1 MIISISILIVI
12 LILLISYPYKEG
24 FIAKC
29 IVKTTTPS
37 FTFDS
42 HLISCDD
49 HQYLSQ
55 LERKI
60 VANPIRD
67 NNKQYSY
74 TCCAHPDMD
83 GKKGG
88 RGVPGGKGPTGDR
101 GPPGDMGPQG
111 EKGDIGPDGEKGEK
125 GDAGLPLQDTQKRTD
140 TPSCAQ
146 GKEYCQ
152 STYKK
157 SSTLS

>member
-1 MIISISILIVI
+1 MILSISVFLLIF
-12 LILLISYPYKEG
+12 ILLISYRYKEG

-37 FTFDS
+37 STFDS
-42 HLISCDD
+42 HLISCED

-55 LERKI
+55 LERK
-60 VANPIRD
+60 VVEKPIR
-67 NNKQYSY
+67 NNDKQYTY
-74 TCCAHPDMD
+74 TCCTNPDMD
-83 GKKGG
+83 GKKGEKG
-88 RGVPGGKGPTGDR
+88 LQGGKGPTGDR
-101 GPPGDMGPQG
+101 GPSGDMGPQG
-111 EKGDIGPDGEKGEK
+111 KKGDIGPDGKK
-125 GDAGLPLQDTQKRTD
+125 GDAGLSLQN

>member
-1 MIISISILIVI
+1 MILSISIFIFV
-12 LILLISYPYKEG
+12 LILLISYRYKEG
-24 FIAKC
+24 FLAKC
-29 IVKTTTPS
+29 IVKATTPS
-37 FTFDS
+37 STFDS
-42 HLISCDD
+42 HLISCED

-60 VANPIRD
+60 VANPIRG

-83 GKKGG
+83 GKKGEKG
-88 RGVPGGKGPTGDR
+88 LQGGKGPIGDR

-111 EKGDIGPDGEKGEK
+111 DKGDRGPDGEKG
-125 GDAGLPLQDTQKRTD
+125 DDGLPLQEHAN

>member
-1 MIISISILIVI
+1 MIIFISVFLVI

-29 IVKTTTPS
+29 IVKATTPS
-37 FTFDS
+37 STFDS

-49 HQYLSQ
+49 YYYLSQ

-67 NNKQYSY
+67 NNKQYAY
-74 TCCAHPDMD
+74 TCCTHPDMD
-83 GKKGG
+83 GQKGG
-88 RGVPGGKGPTGDR
+88 RGLPGGKGPIGDR

-111 EKGDIGPDGEKGEK
+111 EKGDRGPDGVQGDQGPDGEH
-125 GDAGLPLQDTQKRTD
+125 AN